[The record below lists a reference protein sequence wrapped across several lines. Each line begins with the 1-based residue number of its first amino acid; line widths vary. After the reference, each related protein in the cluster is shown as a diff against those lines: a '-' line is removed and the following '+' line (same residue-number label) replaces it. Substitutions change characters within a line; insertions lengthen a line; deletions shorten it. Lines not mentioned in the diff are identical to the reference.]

1 VTEIVTSGLL
11 FDCDGVLADSL
22 EAAALAWDA
31 WALDY
36 APTYNFRR
44 DFVHGR
50 RMDDVVDELVSSAIR
65 VEAGNA
71 LVTREVET
79 AVQSLPIR
87 GAIALVES
95 LPIGSW
101 AVVTSGLRV
110 VADAR
115 LAAAGL
121 PEPLAII
128 TSEMVTLGKPNP
140 EPYLRGAELLGQDP
154 ADCVVFEDA
163 PAGVRAGLDAGV
175 RAVVGVGASA
185 LNSGAHVVVADLT
198 AVSYRDGVLHIDDSM
213 RLDL

>member
-1 VTEIVTSGLL
+1 MTEITASGLL

-22 EAAALAWDA
+22 QAAALAWDA
-31 WALDY
+31 WAVDY

-50 RMDDVVDELVSSAIR
+50 RMDDVVDELVSSTIR

-71 LVTREVET
+71 LVRREVET
-79 AVQSLPIR
+79 AVQSLTIP

-95 LPIGSW
+95 LPAGSW

-110 VADAR
+110 VAEAR

-121 PEPLAII
+121 PTPAHMV
-128 TSEMVTLGKPNP
+128 TSEDVTLGKPNP
-140 EPYLRGAELLGQDP
+140 EPYLAGAALLGLDP
-154 ADCVVFEDA
+154 AECVVFEDA
-163 PAGVRAGLDAGV
+163 PAGIRAGLDAGAK
-175 RAVVGVGASA
+175 AVIGIGSSA
-185 LNSGAHVVVADLT
+185 LNAGAHVVVADHR
-198 AVSYRDGVLHIDDSM
+198 AVSYRHGVLVIDDSM